1 MTPSELLI
9 LVGFMIAL
17 VDLVCVV
24 LHFRFFGN
32 RDLNLNI
39 AVLVIGGLGVGTGV
53 IVFIAGLL
61 LAIWNCIQ
69 QAF

>member
-1 MTPSELLI
+1 MTLPQHLLLYGI
-9 LVGFMIAL
+9 VAIIVFLG
-17 VDLVCVV
+17 CVV